1 MTIDMTQVHEHLNNL
16 LFYRVATK
24 VLEMRNDSTSCVATG
39 TIATVKFT
47 ITLSI
52 TCIDVREDKSIQEDL
67 QVSIAT
73 ELENHSNFYTTHI
86 IEQDNH
92 PDEVDIA
99 IKVFD
104 TLTNCVEFTS
114 KQAM

>member
-1 MTIDMTQVHEHLNNL
+1 MTIDMAQVHEHLNNL

-24 VLEMRNDSTSCVATG
+24 VLEMHNDSTSCVATG

-52 TCIDVREDKSIQEDL
+52 VKIDVLADKSIQEDL
-67 QVSIAT
+67 QVSIVT
-73 ELENHSNFYTTHI
+73 ELENHSNFYITHI

-92 PDEVDIA
+92 PDVLDIA
-99 IKVFD
+99 IKVFYI
-104 TLTNCVEFTS
+104 LTNCL
-114 KQAM
+114 

>member
-1 MTIDMTQVHEHLNNL
+1 MTIDMAQVHEHLNNL

-24 VLEMRNDSTSCVATG
+24 VLEMHNDSTSCVATG

-52 TCIDVREDKSIQEDL
+52 VKIDVLEDKSIQEDL
-67 QVSIAT
+67 QVSIVT
-73 ELENHSNFYTTHI
+73 ELENHSNFYITHI
-86 IEQDNH
+86 IEQDNR

-104 TLTNCVEFTS
+104 SLTNCVEFTS